1 MYEAVFHAA
10 APSDASWASDDFV
23 VELKMAE
30 LKMTPRGADGSPSV
44 RAPRRPPAEDLRVP
58 LTDLVSLRAT
68 DVGMTDLAVGPSRS
82 SAAGEGGFTD
92 AGISNRRRF
101 ERELV
106 AWAPDES
113 DVAADG
119 SGLLEDP
126 AARAKKGAGARG
138 GNARAWDQFA
148 ANKSMFGVDTTFDE
162 TQYTTAIDRAAV
174 GITEQEAAR
183 IAAEIQNT
191 ASSNIHVQEERG
203 QRATVDYDEEDRY
216 GAVIGTGAAAGG
228 AHQKEKEGPTTK
240 DGAALPAKPAWGSA
254 RAPEGALAKPTV
266 RSASPPAPKPANG
279 GTATN
284 AASVPKPNATNATNA
299 NASNASIPD
308 ASAKPKTT
316 LNANAKPFTLS
327 ASAAA
332 FVPGKKPAAAA
343 APVSPMLGAY
353 PPAGVGGLL
362 PGMGM
367 PPAMMMWKKRLM
379 SGKEVISL

>member
-1 MYEAVFHAA
+1 
-10 APSDASWASDDFV
+10 
-23 VELKMAE
+23 
-30 LKMTPRGADGSPSV
+30 
-44 RAPRRPPAEDLRVP
+44 
-58 LTDLVSLRAT
+58 
-68 DVGMTDLAVGPSRS
+68 MTDLAVGPSRS

-138 GNARAWDQFA
+138 GNNRAWDQFA

-174 GITEQEAAR
+174 GITEREAAR

-203 QRATVDYDEEDRY
+203 QRTTVDYDEEDRY

-266 RSASPPAPKPANG
+266 RSASPPAPKPTNG

-299 NASNASIPD
+299 NASDASTPD
-308 ASAKPKTT
+308 ASAKPKST

-353 PPAGVGGLL
+353 PPAGVGGFV

-367 PPAMMMWKKRLM
+367 PPAMMMAAYGGFPGAGGFPGGAAMPPGATMPGPGGRGAGRGGM
-379 SGKEVISL
+379 PQNPAHAAAAAAAAAQYAAFAAPPGRPPPPPGAPEAQQ